1 MKKALL
7 TGLVLALASL
17 TVGASPV
24 SAQEGT
30 AFDCFAAAV
39 SYASTIG
46 TCSTTVAC
54 WTVAE
59 PATLGLSTW
68 ACIAASLAC
77 LASVY
82 GDVNY
87 GGRCMDWLNRQAQ
100 AACTADG
107 GYAIWDSY
115 SQTFL
120 CMPQFEGSPPDW
132 QNDLQQDLPGGG
144 GSGGGGWWGG
154 GWGITPGGSVRLWC
168 CYQIGFTRVCN
179 PC

>member
-1 MKKALL
+1 MKRTILSIL
-7 TGLVLALASL
+7 ILAFASL
-17 TVGASPV
+17 TLGASP
-24 SAQEGT
+24 AMAEGT
-30 AFDCFAAAV
+30 ALDCIGAAFSFTA
-39 SYASTIG
+39 TIG

-77 LASVY
+77 LGSIY
-82 GDVNY
+82 GDVTM
-87 GGRCMDWLNRQAQ
+87 GGRCLDYLNSLAQ
-100 AACTADG
+100 AHCEAEG
-107 GYAIWDSY
+107 GYALWDSY
-115 SQTFL
+115 SQTFI

-132 QNDLQQDLPGGG
+132 QQGDLQQDLPGG

-154 GWGITPGGSVRLWC
+154 GWGITSSGSVRLWC
-168 CYQIGFTRVCN
+168 CYQVGFTRVCN